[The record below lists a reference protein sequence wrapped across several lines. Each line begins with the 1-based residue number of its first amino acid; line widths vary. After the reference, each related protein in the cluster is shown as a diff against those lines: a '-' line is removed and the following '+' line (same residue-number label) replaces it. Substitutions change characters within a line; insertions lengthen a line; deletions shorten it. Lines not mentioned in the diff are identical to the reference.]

1 MKDYLILL
9 AGTPRGGIQTWKS
22 LVKYVKNPLDCD
34 IALVYGHIF
43 EMPEY
48 LIKHSKNLILNLG
61 SEAGFSVLEI
71 IERVKSILKID
82 IPYKVEERRV
92 GDVAKIVSSSAQAE
106 EIIKWKKKYSE
117 LDTLIKSTWQIYNKK
132 I

>member
-34 IALVYGHIF
+34 IAVVYGHIF

-48 LIKHSKNLILNLG
+48 LIKHSKFNWQFEEPENWRHFYEKNFTNSNAINFLIDGEKYGMAGGIDDYSG
-61 SEAGFSVLEI
+61 SGA
-71 IERVKSILKID
+71 
-82 IPYKVEERRV
+82 
-92 GDVAKIVSSSAQAE
+92 IVSGFKTIVFNNYMD
-106 EIIKWKKKYSE
+106 EISQYKYIIQS
-117 LDTLIKSTWQIYNKK
+117 I
-132 I
+132 